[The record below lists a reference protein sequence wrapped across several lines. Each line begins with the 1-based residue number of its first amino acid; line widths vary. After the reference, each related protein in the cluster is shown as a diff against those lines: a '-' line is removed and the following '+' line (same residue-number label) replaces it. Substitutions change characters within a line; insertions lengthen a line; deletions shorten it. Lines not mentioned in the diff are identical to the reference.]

1 MAGSTGGFAAG
12 GWESQVRDGVS
23 RLRRAIGA
31 GALAMALGLAGPA
44 AAQIQVTSAGAEY
57 ESFHP
62 RPVARAAA
70 ATGEDFQAT
79 MDRTFGPG
87 RWRKTS
93 GYRTQAQ
100 ENALRRQGA
109 GTVAP
114 GHISYHSIGGPDA
127 PSAYDAVVAG
137 MSLTSAAAK
146 LKQAG
151 GPVARVLAEGAH
163 GPQGAHLHIE
173 LARKAVAPP
182 QAEDADYRA
191 DGRRHRHGRGTAG
204 AADAAEN

>member
-1 MAGSTGGFAAG
+1 
-12 GWESQVRDGVS
+12 
-23 RLRRAIGA
+23 
-31 GALAMALGLAGPA
+31 MALGLVGAPA

-62 RPVARAAA
+62 RPAARAPAA
-70 ATGEDFQAT
+70 SGEDFQAT
-79 MDRTFGPG
+79 MDRTFGVG

-114 GHISYHSIGGPDA
+114 GHISYHSIGAPDA
-127 PSAYDAVVAG
+127 PRAYDAVVAG

-146 LKQAG
+146 LQRAG

-173 LARKAVAPP
+173 LAKKAAPQA
-182 QAEDADYRA
+182 QAEDVGYRA
-191 DGRRHRHGRGTAG
+191 DGRRRRHGRATTGS
-204 AADAAEN
+204 ADAAEN

>member
-1 MAGSTGGFAAG
+1 
-12 GWESQVRDGVS
+12 
-23 RLRRAIGA
+23 
-31 GALAMALGLAGPA
+31 MALCLAGGPA

-62 RPVARAAA
+62 RPVAQTTAAS
-70 ATGEDFQAT
+70 GEDFQAT

-109 GTVAP
+109 GAVAP
-114 GHISYHSIGGPDA
+114 GHISFHSIGAPDA

-146 LKQAG
+146 LKRAG
-151 GPVARVLAEGAH
+151 GPVSRVLAEGAH

-173 LARKAVAPP
+173 LARKAAPAA
-182 QAEDADYRA
+182 QAEDVDYRA
-191 DGRRHRHGRGTAG
+191 DGRRRRHARGTTG
-204 AADAAEN
+204 SADAAEN

>member
-1 MAGSTGGFAAG
+1 M
-12 GWESQVRDGVS
+12 RDGIL
-23 RLRRAIGA
+23 RLRRAAGA
-31 GALAMALGLAGPA
+31 GGLTLAICLVGAPA
-44 AAQIQVTSAGAEY
+44 VAQIQVTSAGAEY

-70 ATGEDFQAT
+70 ASAEDFQAT
-79 MDRTFGPG
+79 MDRTFGAG

-114 GHISYHSIGGPDA
+114 GHISYHSIGAPDA

-137 MSLTSAAAK
+137 MSVTTAAAK

-173 LARKAVAPP
+173 LARKAAPQA
-182 QAEDADYRA
+182 QAEDVDYRA
-191 DGRRHRHGRGTAG
+191 DGRRRRHGR
-204 AADAAEN
+204 AAPTSGDAAEN

>member
-1 MAGSTGGFAAG
+1 
-12 GWESQVRDGVS
+12 VRDGFL
-23 RLRRAIGA
+23 RLRRAACAGGLILASCLVGA
-31 GALAMALGLAGPA
+31 PA

-70 ATGEDFQAT
+70 ASGEDFQAT

-114 GHISYHSIGGPDA
+114 GHVSYHSIGGPDA

-137 MSLTSAAAK
+137 MSLTTAAAK

-151 GPVARVLAEGAH
+151 GPVARVLAERAH

-173 LARKAVAPP
+173 LARKAPQA
-182 QAEDADYRA
+182 QAEDVDYRA
-191 DGRRHRHGRGTAG
+191 DGRRHRHSRGTSG
-204 AADAAEN
+204 SADAAEN

>member
-1 MAGSTGGFAAG
+1 MLV
-12 GWESQVRDGVS
+12 ESLVRDGLAG
-23 RLRRAIGA
+23 RKRAISA
-31 GALAMALGLAGPA
+31 GGLALALCLAGGPV
-44 AAQIQVTSAGAEY
+44 AAQIQVVSAGGEY

-70 ATGEDFQAT
+70 ASGEDFQAT

-114 GHISYHSIGGPDA
+114 GHVSFHSIGAPDA
-127 PSAYDAVVAG
+127 PSAYDAVVSG
-137 MSLTSAAAK
+137 MSLATAAAK
-146 LKQAG
+146 LKRAG
-151 GPVARVLAEGAH
+151 GPFSRVLAERAH
-163 GPQGAHLHIE
+163 GPQGAHLHLE
-173 LARKAVAPP
+173 LARTAAAP
-182 QAEDADYRA
+182 QAQAEEAGYRA
-191 DGRRHRHGRGTAG
+191 DGRRRRHAG
-204 AADAAEN
+204 ETSNSADAAEN